1 TRPGG
6 QALTWL
12 QAWLAIDSLVPARS
26 PLRASRPCRSLP
38 RTPLSRPTAS
48 VYLMS
53 KSYLLWAVIGMIGY
67 SVTATMVKLATQSG
81 RFSSYFVLMI
91 SSAMVVATSTTITV
105 LRGDMKTFSRDNL
118 VSADGMFVLGAGVAL
133 VIAVVF
139 YFLALSE
146 GPTSVVVPIYGMFI
160 VGGAALGLVF
170 LHEPL
175 TLRKALG
182 ILLAAVSIY
191 LIAGH
196 PAR

>member
-1 TRPGG
+1 
-6 QALTWL
+6 
-12 QAWLAIDSLVPARS
+12 
-26 PLRASRPCRSLP
+26 
-38 RTPLSRPTAS
+38 
-48 VYLMS
+48 MS

-67 SVTATMVKLATQSG
+67 SVTETLVKLATQSG

-91 SSAMVVATSTTITV
+91 SSAMVVATSTTITI
-105 LRGDMKTFSRDNL
+105 LRGDMKAFSRDNL
-118 VSADGMFVLGAGVAL
+118 AGDGILVLGAGVAL

-146 GPTSVVVPIYGMFI
+146 GPTSIVVPIYGMFI
-160 VGGAALGLVF
+160 VGGAVLGLVF
-170 LHEPL
+170 LHEPF

-196 PAR
+196 PTS

>member
-1 TRPGG
+1 
-6 QALTWL
+6 
-12 QAWLAIDSLVPARS
+12 
-26 PLRASRPCRSLP
+26 
-38 RTPLSRPTAS
+38 
-48 VYLMS
+48 MS

-67 SVTATMVKLATQSG
+67 SVTATLVKLATQSG

-91 SSAMVVATSTTITV
+91 SSAMVVATSTAITI

-118 VSADGMFVLGAGVAL
+118 ASGDGMLVLGAGVAL

-160 VGGAALGLVF
+160 VVGAVLGLVF

-175 TLRKALG
+175 TFRKALG

>member
-1 TRPGG
+1 
-6 QALTWL
+6 
-12 QAWLAIDSLVPARS
+12 
-26 PLRASRPCRSLP
+26 
-38 RTPLSRPTAS
+38 
-48 VYLMS
+48 MS
-53 KSYLLWAVIGMIGY
+53 KSYLLWAAIGMIGY
-67 SVTATMVKLATQSG
+67 SVTAMMVKLATQSG

-91 SSAMVVATSTTITV
+91 SSAMVVATSTTITFV
-105 LRGDMKTFSRDNL
+105 RGDIKAFSRENFA
-118 VSADGMFVLGAGVAL
+118 SIDGIFAIGAGVAL

-160 VGGAALGLVF
+160 VGGALLGLVL

-182 ILLAAVSIY
+182 IFLAAISIY

-196 PAR
+196 PA

>member
-1 TRPGG
+1 
-6 QALTWL
+6 
-12 QAWLAIDSLVPARS
+12 
-26 PLRASRPCRSLP
+26 
-38 RTPLSRPTAS
+38 
-48 VYLMS
+48 MS

-67 SVTATMVKLATQSG
+67 SVTAALVKLATQSG

-91 SSAMVVATSTTITV
+91 SSAMVATSTTITI

-118 VSADGMFVLGAGVAL
+118 ASTDGMLVVGAGVAL

-139 YFLALSE
+139 YFLALSQ

-160 VGGAALGLVF
+160 VGGAVLGLVF

-196 PAR
+196 PAQ

>member
-1 TRPGG
+1 
-6 QALTWL
+6 
-12 QAWLAIDSLVPARS
+12 
-26 PLRASRPCRSLP
+26 
-38 RTPLSRPTAS
+38 
-48 VYLMS
+48 MS

-67 SVTATMVKLATQSG
+67 SVTATMVTLATQSG

-146 GPTSVVVPIYGMFI
+146 GRTAACVPIYGLFI
-160 VGGAALGLVF
+160 VAAPGLDSVF
-170 LHEPL
+170 LRAPL
-175 TLRKALG
+175 TRRNPLG
-182 ILLAAVSIY
+182 IPLPAA
-191 LIAGH
+191 
-196 PAR
+196 R

>member
-1 TRPGG
+1 
-6 QALTWL
+6 
-12 QAWLAIDSLVPARS
+12 
-26 PLRASRPCRSLP
+26 
-38 RTPLSRPTAS
+38 
-48 VYLMS
+48 
-53 KSYLLWAVIGMIGY
+53 MIGY
-67 SVTATMVKLATQSG
+67 SVTATLVKLATQSG

-91 SSAMVVATSTTITV
+91 SSAMVVATSTMITI

-118 VSADGMFVLGAGVAL
+118 ASVDGMLVLGAGVAL

-146 GPTSVVVPIYGMFI
+146 GPTSIVVPIYGRFI
-160 VGGAALGLVF
+160 VGGAVLGLVF

-196 PAR
+196 PAP